1 MPTNRPSLSTTGR
14 AVNPFTH
21 NNSAASLTP
30 VEVVTVTT
38 GWDITSRAFMFS
50 LLRFDDPDALSPDA
64 GRSTSQCE
72 GASIGSTVV
81 HTNQTA

>member
-1 MPTNRPSLSTTGR
+1 
-14 AVNPFTH
+14 
-21 NNSAASLTP
+21 
-30 VEVVTVTT
+30 
-38 GWDITSRAFMFS
+38 MFS

-81 HTNQTA
+81 HTNQTAWAAALRTTVKSP